1 MPYSKD
7 QRTQI
12 FAEEIVKGSN
22 QTDAYLKAYPNAK
35 SMKRDTIWKRASEF
49 AKLSQVTGR
58 INDLRVK
65 ASEKFEIDVDRILRG
80 YTAIAFNDPA
90 KMYDSQGNMKSIHE
104 IPEEIRMTFN
114 VIENGSMNRIKW
126 VDGEQVTEPIAYIR
140 RVRQQDRQKA
150 LDKLLDFAQDKL
162 TKPPEGKDRGE
173 VDTKQLARR
182 ILKLV
187 HDAATGK

>member
-1 MPYSKD
+1 
-7 QRTQI
+7 
-12 FAEEIVKGSN
+12 
-22 QTDAYLKAYPNAK
+22 
-35 SMKRDTIWKRASEF
+35 
-49 AKLSQVTGR
+49 
-58 INDLRVK
+58 
-65 ASEKFEIDVDRILRG
+65 
-80 YTAIAFNDPA
+80 
-90 KMYDSQGNMKSIHE
+90 MYDSQGNMKSIHE

-187 HDAATGK
+187 HDAAVHDSNQKINK

>member
-49 AKLSQVTGR
+49 AKLSQVMGR
-58 INDLRVK
+58 INDLKSK
-65 ASEKFEIDVDRILRG
+65 ASEKFEIDVDKILRG

-126 VDGEQVTEPIAYIR
+126 VDGEQVTEPITYIQR
-140 RVRQQDRQKA
+140 IRQQDRQKA
-150 LDKLLDFAQDKL
+150 LDKLLDFVVGERQKL
-162 TKPPEGKDRGE
+162 PEEKERGE

>member
-1 MPYSKD
+1 MPYSKE
-7 QRTQI
+7 QRIQI
-12 FAEEIVKGSN
+12 FAEEIVKGAS

-49 AKLSQVTGR
+49 AKSSQVTGR

-162 TKPPEGKDRGE
+162 TKPPEGKE
-173 VDTKQLARR
+173 
-182 ILKLV
+182 
-187 HDAATGK
+187 